1 MIKMQKA
8 NLISFSIGTDRYGQ
22 TRTNYDQDSKR
33 EIEIDIRLKNVNENQ
48 NINFVDFQYVG
59 LTKDK
64 NISCKDQI
72 ITDTDKYNVVYVIPS
87 HRYYTILLNK
97 I

>member
-8 NLISFSIGTDRYGQ
+8 NLISFSIGTDKYGQ
-22 TRTNYDQDSKR
+22 TRTNISSKR
-33 EIEIDIRLKNVNENQ
+33 EIEIDIRLKNATENQ

-97 I
+97 N

>member
-8 NLISFSIGTDRYGQ
+8 NLISFSIGTKKYGQ
-22 TRTNYDQDSKR
+22 TRTDIGSKR
-33 EIEIDIRLKNVNENQ
+33 EIEIDIRLKNAAENQ

>member
-8 NLISFSIGTDRYGQ
+8 NLISFSIGTNKYGQ
-22 TRTNYDQDSKR
+22 TRTDIGSKR
-33 EIEIDIRLKNVNENQ
+33 EIEIDIRLKNAAENQ